1 MAKTFLRTK
10 NVGSPC
16 DSFSL
21 HSGIA
26 AQIRRTRRKCTS
38 PTSDL
43 RAFTIVLSLAVHGEN
58 RLSPSRVTDQQHQ
71 IRHLGFGTLGA
82 RIASNQVARNLD
94 RARREIKVMR
104 QAVNICKHGSLLRP
118 LVGQE

>member
-26 AQIRRTRRKCTS
+26 MQIRRTRRRCSS
-38 PTSDL
+38 PLSDL
-43 RAFTIVLSLAVHGEN
+43 GALAIGLSLAVHGEN
-58 RLSPSRVTDQQHQ
+58 RISPSRVADQQHQ
-71 IRHLGFGTLGA
+71 IRHFGLRTFGT
-82 RIASNQVARNLD
+82 RIASNQFARDLD
-94 RARREIKVMR
+94 RARREIKVM
-104 QAVNICKHGSLLRP
+104 
-118 LVGQE
+118 